1 MSSVAYTIFWKEK
14 QENGADRA
22 RNRSLSKTSD
32 ATLNVLH
39 KKEQENDNIASLLGK
54 QYSSE
59 EDMEREVELRV
70 IQRLQKQ
77 EKKQFSG
84 SKKQNSNEIV
94 QSENKYQHLDV
105 RTQSQASYGLPFSQQ
120 FGKLENKNVQF
131 PIMVSDY
138 GASMQSSELVKK
150 GSANNTIEIK
160 HNIHSSEIDMARWF
174 CESLTSEFDLKL
186 QVAKLEAENKALND
200 AKTQNKIANFFNSMF
215 KK

>member
-1 MSSVAYTIFWKEK
+1 MSSVAYTIFWKEN

-22 RNRSLSKTSD
+22 RNRSLSKTFD

-54 QYSSE
+54 HIYSSE

-84 SKKQNSNEIV
+84 SEKQNSNEIV

-138 GASMQSSELVKK
+138 GASM
-150 GSANNTIEIK
+150 
-160 HNIHSSEIDMARWF
+160 
-174 CESLTSEFDLKL
+174 
-186 QVAKLEAENKALND
+186 
-200 AKTQNKIANFFNSMF
+200 
-215 KK
+215 

>member
-1 MSSVAYTIFWKEK
+1 
-14 QENGADRA
+14 
-22 RNRSLSKTSD
+22 
-32 ATLNVLH
+32 LH

-84 SKKQNSNEIV
+84 PEKQNSNEIA

-131 PIMVSDY
+131 PYMVSDY

-150 GSANNTIEIK
+150 GSANNTIEIN
-160 HNIHSSEIDMARWF
+160 HNIHGSEIDMARWF

-200 AKTQNKIANFFNSMF
+200 AKLQNKIASFFNSMF

>member
-1 MSSVAYTIFWKEK
+1 MSSVAYTIFWQEK

-84 SKKQNSNEIV
+84 SEKQNSNEIV

-150 GSANNTIEIK
+150 GPANNPIEIK
-160 HNIHSSEIDMARWF
+160 RNVK
-174 CESLTSEFDLKL
+174 LT
-186 QVAKLEAENKALND
+186 
-200 AKTQNKIANFFNSMF
+200 
-215 KK
+215 